1 MMMGRR
7 IIVFKHIEEFTEQ
20 AVRLS
25 NSQTSLFVEIIKRM
39 DRLSYRLK
47 FVEENSESIIA
58 RLERIED
65 ILGE

>member
-1 MMMGRR
+1 
-7 IIVFKHIEEFTEQ
+7 VFKHIEEFTEQ